1 MTTQETTTRTT
12 TTSTATNTATGA
24 AKSTEPNTTTGAESA
39 RYAPE
44 HAPRL
49 RWAELVPDV
58 YKAMV
63 RLDAA
68 ARRGVDPLLL
78 ELVKIRASQLNHC
91 AFCLDMHTKDA
102 LAAGESVERI
112 VQLGAWEES
121 RHFYTEKE
129 LAAIEL
135 TEAVTVLSGGTSRT
149 ESGGGF
155 VPDEVYERAAR
166 QFEEAELAQL
176 IAAITVINAWNRFG
190 VTCRL
195 VPGHYRAGQY
205 K

>member
-1 MTTQETTTRTT
+1 MTTAQTTQTIPTT
-12 TTSTATNTATGA
+12 PATTPYA
-24 AKSTEPNTTTGAESA
+24 AEE
-39 RYAPE
+39 
-44 HAPRL
+44 APRL
-49 RWAELVPDV
+49 QWTKFAPEV

-68 ARRGVDPLLL
+68 ARDGVDPVLL

-112 VQLGAWEES
+112 VQLSAWEES

-129 LAAIEL
+129 LAALAL
-135 TEAVTVLSGGTSRT
+135 TEAVTVLTD
-149 ESGGGF
+149 GF
-155 VPDEVYERAAR
+155 VPDEVFETAAR
-166 QFEEAELAQL
+166 HFDEAELTRL

-190 VTCRL
+190 VACRL
-195 VPGHYRAGQY
+195 TPGHYTAGQH

>member
-1 MTTQETTTRTT
+1 MSSAQETVEY
-12 TTSTATNTATGA
+12 AT
-24 AKSTEPNTTTGAESA
+24 
-39 RYAPE
+39 E

-49 RWAELVPDV
+49 EWARHTPEV

-63 RLDAA
+63 RLDTA
-68 ARRGVDPLLL
+68 ARQGLDPKLY

-112 VQLGAWEES
+112 VQLSAWEES
-121 RHFYTEKE
+121 RHFYTDKE

-135 TEAVTVLSGGTSRT
+135 TEAVTVLT
-149 ESGGGF
+149 EGF
-155 VPDEVYERAAR
+155 VPDEVYERAAK
-166 QFEEAELAQL
+166 QFEEAELARL

-190 VTCRL
+190 VTTRMA
-195 VPGHYRAGQY
+195 PGHYQPGQHG
-205 K
+205 

>member
-1 MTTQETTTRTT
+1 MTTND
-12 TTSTATNTATGA
+12 TSTATTTPTA
-24 AKSTEPNTTTGAESA
+24 E
-39 RYAPE
+39 YAPE
-44 HAPRL
+44 HSPRL
-49 RWAELVPDV
+49 NWAKLAPDV
-58 YKAMV
+58 YKAMI
-63 RLDAA
+63 RLDTAA
-68 ARRGVDPLLL
+68 QQGLDPKLR

-102 LAAGESVERI
+102 LAAGESVERV
-112 VQLGAWEES
+112 VQLSAWDES

-135 TEAVTVLSGGTSRT
+135 TEAVTVLTD
-149 ESGGGF
+149 GF
-155 VPDEVYERAAR
+155 VPDEVYERAAKH
-166 QFEEAELAQL
+166 FEEAELAQL

-195 VPGHYRAGQY
+195 VPGHYQAGQH

>member
-1 MTTQETTTRTT
+1 MSTE
-12 TTSTATNTATGA
+12 TSTEKTV
-24 AKSTEPNTTTGAESA
+24 E
-39 RYAPE
+39 YAPE
-44 HAPRL
+44 RTPRMRWTEHAP
-49 RWAELVPDV
+49 EV

-68 ARRGVDPLLL
+68 ARQGLDPALY

-102 LAAGESVERI
+102 LAAGESVQRI
-112 VQLGAWEES
+112 VQLSAWEES

-135 TEAVTVLSGGTSRT
+135 TEAITVLTD
-149 ESGGGF
+149 GF
-155 VPDEVYERAAR
+155 VPDEVYEKAAKH
-166 QFEEAELAQL
+166 FEEAELVRL

-190 VTCRL
+190 VTTRMT
-195 VPGHYRAGQY
+195 PGHYEPGQH